1 MTTCGCLRSL
11 DPLLSQSY
19 PTVLMF
25 TTTVPRTGGFLLS
38 PGLQHY
44 TCTLTRTHTRTEACF
59 CFQASR
65 PLKSLQAP
73 QSHVLRYGVLH
84 PSLFGRWP
92 NFLTIPP
99 VSPRSHHVEAMRDAG
114 QASVGSSG
122 GSALGPLA
130 LGGFSLGQERPFGQK
145 LGCSL
150 HRGLPARL
158 ALDWHLE
165 TWPWK
170 LSRREEV
177 VLVAWPRLFVQ
188 MM

>member
-1 MTTCGCLRSL
+1 MTTFGCLRSL

-19 PTVLMF
+19 PTLLTF
-25 TTTVPRTGGFLLS
+25 TTTVPRTDGFLLS
-38 PGLQHY
+38 LGLQHY
-44 TCTLTRTHTRTEACF
+44 TRTHTYTRTEACF

-73 QSHVLRYGVLH
+73 RSHVLRYGVLH
-84 PSLFGRWP
+84 PSLFGHWP
-92 NFLTIPP
+92 NFLTIPQ
-99 VSPRSHHVEAMRDAG
+99 VSPRSHHVEAMRDPG
-114 QASVGSSG
+114 QVSVGSSG

-130 LGGFSLGQERPFGQK
+130 LGGLLIQECLFGQK
-145 LGCSL
+145 LSCSL

-165 TWPWK
+165 TWPLK
-170 LSRREEV
+170 LSWREEV
-177 VLVAWPRLFVQ
+177 VLVVWPRLFVQ